1 MEYKILPLREHPELS
16 GIAAEWFSSKWRIPK
31 AAYEESIAECLKNFG
46 AVPQW
51 YLVFADGGNIAAG
64 LGVIENDFHKRP
76 DLAPNIC
83 AVFVEPEHRL
93 RGVAK
98 MMLDFV
104 CSDMKSLGIK
114 TVYLITD
121 HTDFYEK
128 CGFEY
133 FCKVQEDDGEFSG
146 MYRRIL
152 QSN

>member
-1 MEYKILPLREHPELS
+1 MKYDIVLLREHPELTGRAS
-16 GIAAEWFSSKWRIPK
+16 EWFSSKWNIPK
-31 AAYEESIAECLKNFG
+31 EEYDKSIAECIKNND

-51 YLVFADGGNIAAG
+51 YLVFDDGGNIAAG

-83 AVFVEPEHRL
+83 AVFVEPDYRR
-93 RGVAK
+93 RGIARF
-98 MMLDFV
+98 MLDFV
-104 CSDMKSLGIK
+104 CRDMASFGLKSI
-114 TVYLITD
+114 YLITD

-133 FCKVQEDDGEFSG
+133 FCPIEENSGEFSR

-152 QSN
+152 HN

>member
-1 MEYKILPLREHPELS
+1 MEYKIVLLREHPEL
-16 GIAAEWFSSKWRIPK
+16 AARAADWFSSKWRIPHE
-31 AAYEESIAECLKNFG
+31 AYEESIAECLKNSG
-46 AVPQW
+46 AVPQL
-51 YLVFADGGNIAAG
+51 YLVFDDCGNIAAG

-83 AVFVEPEHRL
+83 AVFVEPEHRR

-104 CSDMKSLGIK
+104 CRDMKAFGLSK
-114 TVYLITD
+114 VYLITD

-133 FCKVQEDDGEFSG
+133 FCPIEENDGEISR
-146 MYRRIL
+146 MYRRVL
-152 QSN
+152 